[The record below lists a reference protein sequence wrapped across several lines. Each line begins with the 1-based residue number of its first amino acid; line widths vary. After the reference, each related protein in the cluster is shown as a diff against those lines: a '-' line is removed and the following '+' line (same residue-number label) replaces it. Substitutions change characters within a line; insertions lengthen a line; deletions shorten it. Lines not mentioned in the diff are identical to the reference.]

1 LDIRFVKDPYTRKRF
16 FPQTHYLAVLGLRE
30 FVKDL
35 IKENQN
41 EYANYVSDLREI
53 KTSGH
58 FYFDENTLN
67 KPANI
72 QKGYLQAIFIN
83 EKNGIIEVMTTSY
96 FYETNDGVMS
106 DIKERT

>member
-1 LDIRFVKDPYTRKRF
+1 MADPQTKKQFYT
-16 FPQTHYLAVLGLRE
+16 QTHYLAVLGLRE

-35 IKENQN
+35 IKENKN
-41 EYANYVSDLREI
+41 EYAHYISDLGEI

-72 QKGYLQAIFIN
+72 PKGYLQATFMN
-83 EKNGIIEVMTTSY
+83 ESNGIIEVMTTSY
-96 FYETNDGVMS
+96 FYEINDGVMS